1 MLRDCPTVSSCGRA
15 RQGRFRLS
23 SGDKELNRTNP
34 VGATGLRW
42 KYLKVPL
49 SLFLSAVG
57 TIRSVSRPSVS
68 ARLRRT
74 ACLRSRP
81 LSCSSQNRLLP
92 LGCVRES
99 LVVPPV
105 CWVKLKLLIR
115 LRTGAAAPPTPCQA
129 SERHL
134 GRSRFLVHPGSL
146 IIVGPCTLFCATALN
161 TLPHPS
167 SSALRWAHCSQTTL

>member
-1 MLRDCPTVSSCGRA
+1 LSHRFELWPC

-23 SGDKELNRTNP
+23 SGDKEINRVLIPSAPPGCAGGTSES
-34 VGATGLRW
+34 LC
-42 KYLKVPL
+42 
-49 SLFLSAVG
+49 LFLSAVG

-134 GRSRFLVHPGSL
+134 GRPRFLVHPGSL

-167 SSALRWAHCSQTTL
+167 SSTLRWAHRSQTTL